1 MAKLLTI
8 LLSISLLACNSKQE
22 LSANQK
28 LYLTAKVWG
37 FLKYYHPAVNNGQ
50 INWDQE
56 LTTIL
61 HKLPAVNDRE
71 EFSTLLINWIESL
84 GDVAPAKNSNYDSSK
99 SFNRNFD
106 LSWFENEFFT
116 GDLAN
121 RLRYIEKNRSQRL
134 HYIIKGFDVGQIEIA
149 NEPIYTASQW
159 SDQNI
164 RLITLFRYWNMIEY
178 FYPYKYKMDKRWDD
192 LLHYFIPKFKEVNN
206 ETDYH
211 LHICEL
217 TASLGDSHSFFITDL
232 IRTYAGN
239 KFIPARFSILNE
251 KAVITGFYDDSLAR
265 IDDIRLGD
273 AVWEVNKIPI
283 YDIYLKNRKYI
294 GGSNEAI
301 KELGHAWRWIFNG
314 STDSV
319 NITFER
325 DGIVKNKTIR
335 RYTHSTFKSADA
347 PPVKWKKI
355 NGTIGYV
362 NMEEEV
368 VMEEDLPAMMKELED
383 TKAIIFDFRKYP
395 EFIIDDLL
403 GYLNPEPRES
413 AKAIEADLT
422 YPGRFNWTEP
432 VLVGNHNPDHYKGK
446 VILLVNDDT
455 QSRSEYFVMAMQ
467 TVKGSITIG
476 RQTSGADGDV
486 LPYTFFD
493 DKTSWITG
501 RGIFYPDG
509 KETQRVG
516 IAIDIEVPL
525 TREDIT
531 KGRDAILEK
540 AIEVAMTVQ

>member
-99 SFNRNFD
+99 SFNKNFD

-121 RLRYIEKNRSQRL
+121 RLRYIEQNRSQRL

-239 KFIPARFSILNE
+239 KFIPAKFSILNE

-273 AVWEVNKIPI
+273 AVWEVNKIPV

-368 VMEEDLPAMMKELED
+368 VMEEDLPAMMKGLED